1 MVELEGSQNV
11 RILLYEECGARSVL
25 RGKCIQRLSRSWLQS
40 DQVERSLNL
49 GPATLDVALRFVP
62 SEVTLRRV
70 PSAKPQGLFGAKIQQ
85 VSKYATFH
93 ELYFKLFSFLL
104 YILIIKST
112 ELLYFFICRR
122 EKREVPFIIT
132 ACVREVER
140 RGVGEV
146 GLYRVSGS
154 ASDLARLR
162 KSFESNSYEAE
173 QLLKEVCLFCL
184 HIDFF
189 CCLISYR
196 SLN

>member
-1 MVELEGSQNV
+1 M
-11 RILLYEECGARSVL
+11 
-25 RGKCIQRLSRSWLQS
+25 
-40 DQVERSLNL
+40 
-49 GPATLDVALRFVP
+49 
-62 SEVTLRRV
+62 
-70 PSAKPQGLFGAKIQQ
+70 
-85 VSKYATFH
+85 
-93 ELYFKLFSFLL
+93 
-104 YILIIKST
+104 
-112 ELLYFFICRR
+112 
-122 EKREVPFIIT
+122 PFIIT

-184 HIDFF
+184 HITFF
-189 CCLISYR
+189 CCLILYL